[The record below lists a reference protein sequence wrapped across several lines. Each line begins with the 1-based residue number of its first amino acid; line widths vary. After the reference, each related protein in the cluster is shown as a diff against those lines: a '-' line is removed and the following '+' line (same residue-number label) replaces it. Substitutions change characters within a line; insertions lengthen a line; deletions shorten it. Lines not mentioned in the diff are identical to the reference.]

1 MPATNLG
8 AALADKERESVAVS
22 EQGSS
27 VPTNLLG
34 IFCVIGAGAAFT
46 TNDMAI
52 KWLSGDY
59 PLHEIILARS
69 LIAILLTLAILVPFE
84 GGYRNLLTRRWR
96 LHLLRGGVIVVANM
110 AFFLALASLPL
121 GEVTAIFFVA
131 PLIITALSALVLAE
145 MVGPRRWVAV
155 LIGLVGVLVM
165 LRPGSAAFQWAA
177 ILPLVAA
184 FCYALTQ
191 ILTRTLGNTENAST
205 MATYIQ
211 ACFVVVSS
219 AFGLIAGDG
228 RFASPDAGPQMDFL
242 LRAWV
247 WPNVTDASIMLGLG
261 VLSATGGYLI
271 SQGYRLSEAGLVAPF
286 EYTALPL
293 AVFWSVLLWGDW
305 PDATAWVGI
314 ALICGA
320 GLYVFYR
327 ESALG
332 QKIALRRPMPRN
344 Q

>member
-1 MPATNLG
+1 
-8 AALADKERESVAVS
+8 
-22 EQGSS
+22 
-27 VPTNLLG
+27 
-34 IFCVIGAGAAFT
+34 
-46 TNDMAI
+46 
-52 KWLSGDY
+52 
-59 PLHEIILARS
+59 
-69 LIAILLTLAILVPFE
+69 
-84 GGYRNLLTRRWR
+84 
-96 LHLLRGGVIVVANM
+96 
-110 AFFLALASLPL
+110 
-121 GEVTAIFFVA
+121 
-131 PLIITALSALVLAE
+131 
-145 MVGPRRWVAV
+145 
-155 LIGLVGVLVM
+155 
-165 LRPGSAAFQWAA
+165 
-177 ILPLVAA
+177 LPLVAA

-219 AFGLIAGDG
+219 AFGLTVGDG
-228 RFASPDAGPQMDFL
+228 ALAGPDAGPQMVFL

-247 WPNVTDASIMLGLG
+247 WPNVTDAAIMLGLG

>member
-1 MPATNLG
+1 
-8 AALADKERESVAVS
+8 
-22 EQGSS
+22 
-27 VPTNLLG
+27 
-34 IFCVIGAGAAFT
+34 
-46 TNDMAI
+46 
-52 KWLSGDY
+52 
-59 PLHEIILARS
+59 
-69 LIAILLTLAILVPFE
+69 
-84 GGYRNLLTRRWR
+84 
-96 LHLLRGGVIVVANM
+96 
-110 AFFLALASLPL
+110 
-121 GEVTAIFFVA
+121 
-131 PLIITALSALVLAE
+131 
-145 MVGPRRWVAV
+145 
-155 LIGLVGVLVM
+155 
-165 LRPGSAAFQWAA
+165 
-177 ILPLVAA
+177 
-184 FCYALTQ
+184 
-191 ILTRTLGNTENAST
+191 
-205 MATYIQ
+205 
-211 ACFVVVSS
+211 
-219 AFGLIAGDG
+219 
-228 RFASPDAGPQMDFL
+228 MDFL